1 MKWTSIPESF
11 DGLTSEALKAL
22 SVALKAEI
30 NTNLA
35 AAETAED
42 LAEVKAYRVKR
53 QKIDMAVELAEAK
66 EAEDKA
72 AEDAEAAAKE
82 AEEATEK
89 EKADKEAEEAAA
101 KEAEEA
107 AAAEEAAKKEAEEAA
122 AKGISTATSVST
134 TVEKMPSKRAAGEA
148 FQWVASDETPGK
160 AAGTQFENWTE
171 IANALQE
178 VAQHVTMGSDKKHVV
193 ARAPGRFADIAKMN
207 DNALINLDMFEEEIM
222 AALCAPLTPLYDL
235 ACESSTRRPVK
246 NSLPVFQS
254 PRRGGFSVYPSPTL
268 SDITTGYGQWTADD
282 DANAEAVKE
291 ACQTIECATPTDYRI
306 YGVYRCITIKN
317 LLQMTFPELVNAY
330 LNKLAASQARLA
342 ETLMLEAMGTG
353 TTSIDALTLGYN
365 ASTTVTSQL
374 LNYLA
379 LYREV
384 ERWDDQVVDAWL
396 PRWIV
401 KAFQADQVRRRRTDG
416 GFNLVPSE
424 GQIAQQFRDV
434 GVEPH
439 FYMDRPTWAT
449 PIPDVATAGVLNQ
462 FPRHLE
468 ILVAPRGKFAAMDRG
483 ELNIG
488 VAPGNLY
495 RDNVSNSRNEFTL
508 FFENFEGII
517 NTTSCPAHTIQ
528 FNNLCYNGVQVDDVI
543 VGCEGI
549 DEPGI
554 GS

>member
-11 DGLTSEALKAL
+11 DGLDSAALKTLAD
-22 SVALKAEI
+22 SLKSEI
-30 NTNLA
+30 KANLA
-35 AAETAED
+35 AAETKED
-42 LAEVKAYRVKR
+42 LAEVQTYRVKEAAIR
-53 QKIDMAVELAEAK
+53 QMSDDSAVDEKAEA
-66 EAEDKA
+66 D
-72 AEDAEAAAKE
+72 
-82 AEEATEK
+82 
-89 EKADKEAEEAAA
+89 A

-107 AAAEEAAKKEAEEAA
+107 AAAEAEKAEKEAEEAA
-122 AKGISTATSVST
+122 AEAEAAAKVEEKEEAKVEAEAATVPTSTSVAT
-134 TVEKMPSKRAAGEA
+134 TVEKTPGHKAAGEA
-148 FQWVASDETPGK
+148 FQWVASDETPGMK
-160 AAGTQFENWTE
+160 AGSQFESWTQ
-171 IANALQE
+171 IAEALQE

-193 ARAPGRFADIAKMN
+193 ARAPGRFADVAKMG
-207 DNALINLDMFEEEIM
+207 DNALMNLEMFEPEIM

-268 SDITTGYGQWTADD
+268 SDITTGYGQWTAED

-291 ACQTIECATPTDYRI
+291 ACQTIECATPTDYLI

-353 TTSIDALTLGYN
+353 TVSIDALTLGYN
-365 ASTTVTSQL
+365 ASTTITSQL

-384 ERWDDQVVDAWL
+384 ERWDDQTFDAWL

-401 KAFQADQVRRRRTDG
+401 KAMQADQVRRRRTDG

-434 GVEPH
+434 G
-439 FYMDRPTWAT
+439 
-449 PIPDVATAGVLNQ
+449 AGVLNQ
-462 FPRHLE
+462 FPRNLE

-508 FFENFEGII
+508 FFENFEGVI

-528 FNNLCYNGVQVDDVI
+528 INNLCYNGVQVDDVI

>member
-1 MKWTSIPESF
+1 MKWTSIPKSF
-11 DGLTSEALKAL
+11 DGLTSVELRALSAALKTEISAN
-22 SVALKAEI
+22 VAEAQSK
-30 NTNLA
+30 
-35 AAETAED
+35 ED
-42 LAEVKAYRVKR
+42 LAEVQSYRVKR
-53 QKIDMAVELAEAK
+53 DAIDMAAD
-66 EAEDKA
+66 EAEKDEKA
-72 AEDAEAAAKE
+72 AAAKE
-82 AEEATEK
+82 AEEA
-89 EKADKEAEEAAA
+89 AAKEAEEAAA

-107 AAAEEAAKKEAEEAA
+107 AAAEAAAKEAEEAKDDEAKDDEKSDEA
-122 AKGISTATSVST
+122 ADKTVPTTTGLSTEVVT
-134 TVEKMPSKRAAGEA
+134 KPRPAGQA
-148 FQWVASDETPGK
+148 FQWRATDETPGK
-160 AAGTQFENWTE
+160 AKGSQFENWTE
-171 IANALQE
+171 IAEALHD
-178 VAQHVTMGSDKKHVV
+178 VAQTVTQGSDKKHVV
-193 ARAPGRFADIAKMN
+193 ASAPARFSDVAKMS
-207 DNALINLDMFEEEIM
+207 DNALINLDMFEPEIM

-268 SDITTGYGQWTADD
+268 SDITTGYGQWTAAD
-282 DANAEAVKE
+282 DADAEAVKE
-291 ACQTIECATPTDYRI
+291 ACQTIECATPTDYVI
-306 YGVYRCITIKN
+306 YGVYRCLTVKN

-353 TTSIDALTLGYN
+353 TVSIDALTLGYN
-365 ASTTVTSQL
+365 ASTTITSQL

-384 ERWDDQVVDAWL
+384 ERWDDQVFDAWL

-401 KAFQADQVRRRRTDG
+401 KAMQADQVRRRRTDG

-449 PIPDVATAGVLNQ
+449 PIPQVATAGVLNQ
-462 FPRHLE
+462 FPRNLE

-528 FNNLCYNGVQVDDVI
+528 INNLCYNGVQVDDVV